1 MGRIYNIALDSNFN
15 YNTGTSMSNY
25 AYYINWESVMPQGS
39 YLMKWSFQSIAIV
52 AFDDDPSIGL
62 SLPLGGNGY
71 FSSKNLTSSGSS
83 QFVGFLS
90 TKDIGT
96 GHYLFCDQKT
106 NPPIYLQQRPNQ
118 NEFTVA
124 ICNGIDAN
132 SLYVSPIPVS
142 YVLIMSF
149 ESVDY

>member
-25 AYYINWESVMPQGS
+25 SYYINWEIIPQGA
-39 YLMKWSFQSIAIV
+39 YIMKWSFQSIAIV

-62 SLPLGGNGY
+62 SLPLGGNDY

-96 GHYLFCDQKT
+96 GHYLFCDQNT

-118 NEFTVA
+118 NIFTVQ
-124 ICNGIDAN
+124 ICNGVDSN
-132 SLYVSPIPVS
+132 SLYLSPIPVS